1 MPYRNLSRR
10 KGLRRQAGSEQ
21 RGQPDIF
28 LILKEIY
35 KSGFMLLPSQVVTLP
50 HYFPEKGD
58 VCGFALRLLNKA
70 AEEKHNSLEREVV
83 FHLSAQPFCWKL
95 CFQGMCFQSPE
106 VLQMLLQFLLYRSV
120 LCLFFL

>member
-10 KGLRRQAGSEQ
+10 KGLRRQAESKQ

-58 VCGFALRLLNKA
+58 ACGFALRLLNKD

-95 CFQGMCFQSPE
+95 CCQGM
-106 VLQMLLQFLLYRSV
+106 
-120 LCLFFL
+120 